1 MMLYSLVDEHE
12 SFLEPLIILNMEAAG
27 ISETLLVSYNLKLY
41 LFREGQDIGRLDRM
55 VKVNQLETLEAS
67 LEPCTC
73 QRETGVV
80 VYLWHPRLFI
90 YYITWD

>member
-1 MMLYSLVDEHE
+1 MSARV
-12 SFLEPLIILNMEAAG
+12 SVEPLIILNMEAAG
-27 ISETLLVSYNLKLY
+27 ISEMLVLFIKLRGVIPQDCNLKSY

-55 VKVNQLETLEAS
+55 VKVIQVEPLKGS

-80 VYLWHPRLFI
+80 VYLWHPGLFK
-90 YYITWD
+90 Y